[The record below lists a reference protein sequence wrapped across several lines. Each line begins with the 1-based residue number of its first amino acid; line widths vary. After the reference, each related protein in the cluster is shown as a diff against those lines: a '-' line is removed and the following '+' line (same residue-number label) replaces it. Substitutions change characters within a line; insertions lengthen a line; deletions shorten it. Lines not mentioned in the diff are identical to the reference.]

1 MSDSADAKNVGILAD
16 RNRQAGEDRV
26 AERVASAVSEAT
38 RYLHRQ
44 LEALGLAAEA
54 ERRAE
59 MPLGIYVERA
69 LEVVYELW
77 CKFGREAREAG
88 AGAPSAEAYGHDI
101 AQSLRRVFGDACE
114 PATLKACVELLQLAD
129 ARGVAPHEF
138 SGFLRE
144 VGGVAAWTS
153 RFEVSS
159 DEAPPRSP
167 VRRRSGK
174 APRMR
179 ARPLRRFAAST
190 YDAGASPV
198 SRRC

>member
-1 MSDSADAKNVGILAD
+1 MSDYADAKNVGILAD

-26 AERVASAVSEAT
+26 AERVASTVFEST

-54 ERRAE
+54 GRGAE
-59 MPLGIYVERA
+59 KQPWMDVELT
-69 LEVVYELW
+69 LEVVHELW
-77 CKFGREAREAG
+77 CKFGREARDAG
-88 AGAPSAEAYGHDI
+88 AGTPSAEAYGHDI

-129 ARGVAPHEF
+129 ATGVTPHEF

-144 VGGVAAWTS
+144 VGGAAAWTS

-167 VRRRSGK
+167 VWR
-174 APRMR
+174 
-179 ARPLRRFAAST
+179 
-190 YDAGASPV
+190 
-198 SRRC
+198 